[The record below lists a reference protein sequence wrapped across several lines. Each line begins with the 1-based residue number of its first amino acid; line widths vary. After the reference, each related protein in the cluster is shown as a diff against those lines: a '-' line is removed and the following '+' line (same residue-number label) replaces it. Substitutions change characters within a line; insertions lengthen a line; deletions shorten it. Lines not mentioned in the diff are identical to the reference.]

1 MADNSKDIIK
11 QFGNNLLKD
20 MKAAVPSATGKTR
33 DSLNI
38 EFTKTGFIIIGG
50 AQIGAIIDGRKPT
63 SAGAKKG
70 NPTVRE
76 SVLEWIKAKGIQPK
90 ESGMSQE
97 TLAFIISRSIHKN
110 GYPGKG
116 NIFKSVI
123 TASRISS
130 LTETLIRNET
140 LLIQSNL
147 IKEFNFK

>member
-76 SVLEWIKAKGIQPK
+76 SILEWIKAKGIQPK

>member
-38 EFTKTGFIIIGG
+38 EFTKTGFIIRGG

>member
-38 EFTKTGFIIIGG
+38 EFTKTGFIIRGG
-50 AQIGAIIDGRKPT
+50 SQIGAIIDGRKPT

>member
-1 MADNSKDIIK
+1 MAEESKDIIK

-38 EFTKTGFIIIGG
+38 EFTKTGFIIRGG

-63 SAGAKKG
+63 KQGAKKG
-70 NPTVRE
+70 NPTLRDE
-76 SVLEWIKAKGIQPK
+76 ILEWIKAKSIQPR
-90 ESGMSQE
+90 ESSMSQE
-97 TLAFIISRSIHKN
+97 TLAFLISRSIHKN

-123 TASRISS
+123 TASRIAS
-130 LTETLIRNET
+130 LTETLITNEA
-140 LLIQSNL
+140 LAIQSNL

>member
-11 QFGNNLLKD
+11 QFGNSLLKD

-38 EFTKTGFIIIGG
+38 EFTKTGFIIRGG

-70 NPTVRE
+70 NPTVKE
-76 SVLEWIKAKGIQPK
+76 SILEWIKAKNIQPK
-90 ESGMSQE
+90 ESGMTKE
-97 TLAFIISRSIHKN
+97 TLAFLMARSIHKN

-130 LTETLIRNET
+130 LTETLIRNEA
-140 LLIQSNL
+140 LLIQSSL